1 MPRLGIFRPFACYVG
16 FRNFASG
23 SGNRLVSF
31 ISLLAILGLV
41 LGQALLILVMSIM
54 NGFDY
59 EMESRI
65 LGAVPH
71 IRLFKE
77 GGIKDFSDVEHQLIS
92 HPNIQAVMPF
102 SQVDGMLTRRGKAR
116 PVEVLGLDGGVS
128 QDFVGQFVPNQMRA
142 VLGSVSDKSGS
153 DSDGRSSTFDK
164 NGSVKKVILAS
175 GVADKL
181 SVDTGDRV
189 TLLVPQIAPQRTSR
203 ASSFGPRQLAPKVT
217 SFVVAGVFSTHTT
230 LDQRLVLTQLDT
242 ASELAG
248 FYTKSNTGF
257 STYPQGVQ
265 IKLNDIY
272 QSRETGFDLLRTLP
286 SGYRFSDWIQT
297 HGNLYQA
304 IKMSRNM
311 VSLLVFL
318 IIAIAVFNV
327 VSMLMMAV
335 IDKRSSISIL
345 KTLGATNGDILSIF
359 LTQGF
364 LIGVVGSFLGVG
376 IGVACALNASEMVM
390 GLESLLGF
398 NFLNSEVYPID
409 YLPSVLVWRD
419 VLMVVVVALILNF
432 SATLYPAL
440 RAAKTRPA
448 EVLRY
453 E

>member
-1 MPRLGIFRPFACYVG
+1 MYRPFACYVG
-16 FRNFASG
+16 LRNFTSG

-71 IRLFKE
+71 IRLFKD
-77 GGIKDFSDVEHQLIS
+77 GGIENYSELENQLIAHS
-92 HPNIQAVMPF
+92 NIQAIMPF
-102 SQVDGMLTRRGKAR
+102 SQVEGMLTSRGKAR
-116 PVEVLGLDGGVS
+116 PVEVLGINGQKS
-128 QDFVGQFVPNQMRA
+128 RDFVGQFVPDDMRQ
-142 VLGSVSDKSGS
+142 LLDDTSE
-153 DSDGRSSTFDK
+153 
-164 NGSVKKVILAS
+164 KKLILTS

-181 SVDTGDRV
+181 SANVGDRV
-189 TLLVPQIAPQRTSR
+189 TLLVPQITPQTTLQTSR
-203 ASSFGPRQLAPKVT
+203 LTPRQLAPKVT

-230 LDQRLVLTQLDT
+230 LDQRLVLTHIEI

-248 FYTKSNTGF
+248 LLNTGLNTDF
-257 STYPQGVQ
+257 RTYPQGVQ

-272 QSRETGFDLLRTLP
+272 QSRETGFELLRTLTQ
-286 SGYRFSDWIQT
+286 GYRFSDWIQT

-335 IDKRSSISIL
+335 IDKRPAISIL
-345 KTLGATNGDILSIF
+345 KTLGATNGDIVAIF

-364 LIGVVGSFLGVG
+364 LIGVVGSLLGVG
-376 IGVACALNASEMVM
+376 IGVICALNASEMVK
-390 GLESLLGF
+390 GLEALLGF
-398 NFLNSEVYPID
+398 SFLNSEVYPID
-409 YLPSVLVWRD
+409 YLPSMLIWYD

-432 SATLYPAL
+432 LATLYPAV

>member
-1 MPRLGIFRPFACYVG
+1 MFRPFACYVG
-16 FRNFASG
+16 IRNFTSG

-71 IRLFKE
+71 IRLFKD
-77 GGIKDFSDVEHQLIS
+77 GGIENFDELENNLVSQ
-92 HPNIQAVMPF
+92 PNIQTVMPF
-102 SQVDGMLTRRGKAR
+102 SQVDGMLASRGKAR
-116 PVEVLGLDGGVS
+116 PVEVLGIDGQRS
-128 QDFVGQFVPNQMRA
+128 HDFVGQFVPDTMRA
-142 VLGSVSDKSGS
+142 ILDVTSGS
-153 DSDGRSSTFDK
+153 TIPAA
-164 NGSVKKVILAS
+164 KKLILSS

-181 SVDTGDRV
+181 SVAEGDRV
-189 TLLVPQIAPQRTSR
+189 TLLVPQMTSQ
-203 ASSFGPRQLAPKVT
+203 ASGLGQRQLAPKVT

-230 LDQRLVLTQLDT
+230 LDQRLVLTQLNI

-248 FYTKSNTGF
+248 LN
-257 STYPQGVQ
+257 TYPQGIQ
-265 IKLNDIY
+265 IKLKDIY
-272 QSRETGFDLLRTLP
+272 QARETGFDLLRSLP

-335 IDKRSSISIL
+335 IDKRSAISIL
-345 KTLGATNGDILSIF
+345 KTLGATNGDVISIF

-364 LIGVVGSFLGVG
+364 LIGVVGSILGVG
-376 IGVACALNASEMVM
+376 IGVTCALNASEMVM
-390 GLESLLGF
+390 ALEALLGF

-419 VLMVVVVALILNF
+419 VLMVVIVALILNF
-432 SATLYPAL
+432 LATLYPAI

>member
-1 MPRLGIFRPFACYVG
+1 MFRPFACYVG
-16 FRNFASG
+16 FRSFASG

-71 IRLFKE
+71 IRLFNE
-77 GGIKDFSDVEHQLIS
+77 GGIKDFSDVENQLIS
-92 HPNIQAVMPF
+92 HPNIQTVMPF
-102 SQVDGMLTRRGKAR
+102 SQVDGMLTHRGKAR
-116 PVEVLGLDGGVS
+116 PVEVLGLDGELS
-128 QDFVGQFVPNQMRA
+128 RDFVGQFVPDQMRA

-153 DSDGRSSTFDK
+153 DSDGRGSTFDK
-164 NGSVKKVILAS
+164 HSSAKKIILAS

-189 TLLVPQIAPQRTSR
+189 TLLVPQVAPQVTSQ
-203 ASSFGPRQLAPKVT
+203 AGSFGPRQLAPKVT

-248 FYTKSNTGF
+248 FKMGLN
-257 STYPQGVQ
+257 TYPQGVQ

-335 IDKRSSISIL
+335 IDKRSAISIL

-364 LIGVVGSFLGVG
+364 LIGLVGSLFGVG
-376 IGVACALNASEMVM
+376 IGVACALNASEMVV

-419 VLMVVVVALILNF
+419 VFMVVVVALILNF
-432 SATLYPAL
+432 AATLYPAL

>member
-1 MPRLGIFRPFACYVG
+1 MFRPFACYVG
-16 FRNFASG
+16 IRNFTSG

-71 IRLFKE
+71 IRLFKD
-77 GGIKDFSDVEHQLIS
+77 GGIENFDELENNLVSQ
-92 HPNIQAVMPF
+92 PNIQTVMPF
-102 SQVDGMLTRRGKAR
+102 SQVDGMLTSRGKAR
-116 PVEVLGLDGGVS
+116 PVEVLGIDGQRS
-128 QDFVGQFVPNQMRA
+128 HDFVGQFVPDTMRA
-142 VLGSVSDKSGS
+142 ILDVTSGS
-153 DSDGRSSTFDK
+153 TIPAA
-164 NGSVKKVILAS
+164 KKLILSS

-181 SVDTGDRV
+181 SVAEGDRV
-189 TLLVPQIAPQRTSR
+189 TLLVPQITSQ
-203 ASSFGPRQLAPKVT
+203 ASGLGQRQLAPKVT

-230 LDQRLVLTQLDT
+230 LDQRLVLTQLNI

-248 FYTKSNTGF
+248 LN
-257 STYPQGVQ
+257 TYPQGIQ
-265 IKLNDIY
+265 IKLKDIY
-272 QSRETGFDLLRTLP
+272 QARETGFDLLRSLP

-335 IDKRSSISIL
+335 IDKRSAISIL
-345 KTLGATNGDILSIF
+345 KTLGATNGDVISIF

-364 LIGVVGSFLGVG
+364 LIGVVGSILGVG
-376 IGVACALNASEMVM
+376 IGVTCALNASEMVM
-390 GLESLLGF
+390 ALEALLGF

-419 VLMVVVVALILNF
+419 VLMVVIVALILNF
-432 SATLYPAL
+432 LATLYPAI

>member
-1 MPRLGIFRPFACYVG
+1 MFRPFACYVG
-16 FRNFASG
+16 VRNFTSG

-71 IRLFKE
+71 IRLFKD
-77 GGIKDFSDVEHQLIS
+77 GGIENFTELKSNLITE
-92 HPNIQAVMPF
+92 PNIQAVMPYA
-102 SQVDGMLTRRGKAR
+102 QVDGMLTSRGKAR
-116 PVEVLGLDGGVS
+116 PVEVLGIEGKLS
-128 QDFVGQFVPNQMRA
+128 HDFVGQFVPPEMRS
-142 VLGSVSDKSGS
+142 VLNDTGVGADTGET
-153 DSDGRSSTFDK
+153 G
-164 NGSVKKVILAS
+164 KKLILGH
-175 GVADKL
+175 GVAEKL

-189 TLLVPQIAPQRTSR
+189 TLLVPQVAFQTS
-203 ASSFGPRQLAPKVT
+203 GLGQRQLAPKVA
-217 SFVVAGVFSTHTT
+217 SFTVAGVFSTHTA
-230 LDQRLVLTQLDT
+230 LDQRLVLTQLNT

-248 FYTKSNTGF
+248 LKS
-257 STYPQGVQ
+257 YPQGIQ

-272 QSRETGFDLLRTLP
+272 QARETGFDLLRTLP

-335 IDKRSSISIL
+335 IDKRSAISIL
-345 KTLGATNGDILSIF
+345 KTLGATNGDVVSVF

-364 LIGVVGSFLGVG
+364 LIGVVGSILGVG
-376 IGVACALNASEMVM
+376 IGVTCALNASEVVM
-390 GLESLLGF
+390 GLEALMGF
-398 NFLNSEVYPID
+398 NFLSSEVYPID

-432 SATLYPAL
+432 TATLYPAI

>member
-1 MPRLGIFRPFACYVG
+1 MFRPFSCYVG
-16 FRNFASG
+16 LRNFTSG
-23 SGNRLVSF
+23 SSNQLVSF

-41 LGQALLILVMSIM
+41 LGEALLILVMSIM
-54 NGFDY
+54 NGFDH

-77 GGIKDFSDVEHQLIS
+77 GGVDGLPSLTQTLEAD
-92 HPNIQAVMPF
+92 PNVRAVMPF
-102 SQVDGMLTRRGKAR
+102 AQIDGMLTSRGKTR
-116 PVEVLGLDGGVS
+116 PVEMLGIDALKS
-128 QDFVGQFVPNQMRA
+128 NEFIGQFIPQELFSSFLKEKNQ
-142 VLGSVSDKSGS
+142 LL
-153 DSDGRSSTFDK
+153 
-164 NGSVKKVILAS
+164 LAK

-181 SVDTGDRV
+181 SVVEGDRL
-189 TLLVPQIAPQRTSR
+189 TLLVPQVGALNH
-203 ASSFGPRQLAPKVT
+203 RQLAPKIITFSV
-217 SFVVAGVFSTHTT
+217 GGIFSTHTT
-230 LDQRLVLTQLDT
+230 LDQRLVLAQMSEVVQLVGINN
-242 ASELAG
+242 A
-248 FYTKSNTGF
+248 
-257 STYPQGVQ
+257 PQGVQ
-265 IKLNDIY
+265 IKLNDIFKA
-272 QSRETGFDLLRTLP
+272 RETGFRLLRSLP
-286 SGYRFSDWIQT
+286 QGYRFSDWIQT

-335 IDKRSSISIL
+335 IDKRPAISIL
-345 KTLGATNGDILSIF
+345 KTLGATNGEIVSIF

-364 LIGVVGSFLGVG
+364 LIGVVGSFLGAL
-376 IGVACALNASEMVM
+376 IGVGCALNASDLVS

-409 YLPSVLVWRD
+409 YLPSDLVWND
-419 VLMVVVVALILNF
+419 VFLVVAVALVLNF
-432 SATLYPAL
+432 VATLYPAI
-440 RAAKTRPA
+440 RAARTRPA